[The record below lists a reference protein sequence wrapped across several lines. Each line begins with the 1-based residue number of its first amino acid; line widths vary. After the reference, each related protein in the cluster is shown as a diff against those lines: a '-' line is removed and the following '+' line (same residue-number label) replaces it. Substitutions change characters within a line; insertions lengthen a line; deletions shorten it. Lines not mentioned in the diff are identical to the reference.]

1 MNTKPSQHRLS
12 DYLDHMLNAIK
23 LALSY
28 VEGLEKEE
36 FLDDN
41 KTQQAVVLN
50 ILVLGEAAA
59 KLVNEYPEFVA
70 AHTEMPWAQMRGMRN
85 RMAHGYFKIDMDIVW
100 ETVMKDLPPLVEA
113 LKVTL
118 PTDQ

>member
-1 MNTKPSQHRLS
+1 MNT
-12 DYLDHMLNAIK
+12 
-23 LALSY
+23 
-28 VEGLEKEE
+28 
-36 FLDDN
+36 
-41 KTQQAVVLN
+41 
-50 ILVLGEAAA
+50 
-59 KLVNEYPEFVA
+59 
-70 AHTEMPWAQMRGMRN
+70 MRN